1 MNSAVFAESTAGLGR
16 LAGSNP
22 LAVVWRRRGLFL
34 LVAVLVF
41 AAAMLAL
48 VTLPVRYLA
57 SGSIIVAE
65 PETGL
70 SYPPAGWAQKVG
82 DPADLES
89 QLLMVRS
96 PRILRKVMDA
106 PGVAD
111 LVATECA
118 HSFKIPFVGTPCS
131 ALQPGSPELLDYLQA
146 RYSFIGAGRSR
157 VITIGYSSFDPD
169 IARDMANALIN
180 VFLEDHRRGLM
191 ENRSTAAKGLEEEML
206 RLDGEIARADA
217 EIQAYRSEKG
227 LMQGANAS
235 VTSERLTAISQQL
248 ASAETARDAAQAILS
263 TAKSGGNV
271 AALPAV
277 LESRAVAD
285 IKQRLA
291 MASEEAEAAAVV
303 LGPRHPRLRS
313 LQGQVATLKQGLDA
327 EIRIVVASAQKR
339 FDAAS
344 ETAKALR
351 AQMDK
356 AKTDVSASLGD
367 ETAIEQMVRD
377 VGVKRAQYAALY
389 DKRKGL
395 ESEERAM
402 LGSTRLVSLAE
413 RPLKRFFPKTV
424 PFVAGGAALALMA
437 GAGAALLRERWQ
449 PVSPMPDGTRPAG
462 PAIIARFPKAAGT
475 GDLRYDLAAAADNPA
490 VQVALKRLLADI
502 GGRYRSVLLLSA
514 FAGQGRSFTA
524 MALAATAADAG
535 RSVLLIEGDMRAP
548 QLGDAFGVHP
558 RAVLQDVLEGRV
570 APQAAVIR
578 LDAPGVDVIAAG
590 PAATDPADL
599 LAGPGMAGFLDWAK
613 SYDLVVFD
621 SPALDRHMDAGLI
634 AVRVDGVLCCTGED
648 ELRSAE
654 MIVRRLGNLGA
665 NMLGLVSTQARPADR
680 EIPQSMETG
689 HRRRM

>member
-1 MNSAVFAESTAGLGR
+1 MNGAVFAESPADIR
-16 LAGSNP
+16 QLAGGNP
-22 LAVVWRRRGLFL
+22 LAVVWRHRGLFL
-34 LVAVLVF
+34 MVAAVVF

-48 VTLPVRYLA
+48 VTLPSRYIA

-106 PGVAD
+106 PGVAGM
-111 LVATECA
+111 VAAECA
-118 HSFKIPFVGTPCS
+118 NSFKIPFMGTPCS
-131 ALQPGSPELLDYLQA
+131 ALQPGSAELLDYLQA

-227 LMQGANAS
+227 LMQGATAS
-235 VTSERLTAISQQL
+235 VTSERLTTISQQL
-248 ASAETARDAAQAILS
+248 AGAETAREAAEAILA

-313 LQGQVATLKQGLDA
+313 LQGQVATLRHGLDA
-327 EIRIVVASAQKR
+327 EIRTVVASAEKR

-351 AQMDK
+351 AQMDR

-395 ESEERAM
+395 EAEERAM

-413 RPLKRFFPKTV
+413 RPLQRFFPKTV

-437 GAGAALLRERWQ
+437 GAGAALMRDRWQ
-449 PVSPMPDGTRPAG
+449 PARQMPDGTHPAG
-462 PAIIARFPKAAGT
+462 PAVIARFPKAAGT
-475 GDLRYDLAAAADNPA
+475 GDLRYDLAAAADDPA
-490 VQVALKRLLADI
+490 VRVALKRLLAAID
-502 GGRYRSVLLLSA
+502 GRCRSVLLLSA

-524 MALAATAADAG
+524 MALATAAADAG
-535 RSVLLIEGDMRAP
+535 RSVLLVEADMRGP
-548 QLGDAFGVHP
+548 QLGVAFGVHP
-558 RAVLQDVLEGRV
+558 RVVLQDVLEGR
-570 APQAAVIR
+570 AGPQAALIR

-590 PAATDPADL
+590 PAAAEPTEL
-599 LAGPGMAGFLDWAK
+599 LAGPGMESLLEWAK

-621 SPALDRHMDAGLI
+621 SPALDRHMDAGLV
-634 AVRVDGVLCCTGED
+634 AVRVDGVLCCSGED
-648 ELRSAE
+648 ELSSAG
-654 MIVRRLGNLGA
+654 MVVRRLGNLGA
-665 NMLGLVSTQARPADR
+665 NMLGVVSTQARTP
-680 EIPQSMETG
+680 EIPQSMEAG

>member
-1 MNSAVFAESTAGLGR
+1 MNSAVFAESPAGTGR
-16 LAGSNP
+16 LAGGNP
-22 LAVVWRRRGLFL
+22 LVIVWRRRGLFIL
-34 LVAVLVF
+34 AAAVVF

-131 ALQPGSPELLDYLQA
+131 ALQPGSAELLDYLQA

-169 IARDMANALIN
+169 IARDMANVLIN

-191 ENRSTAAKGLEEEML
+191 ENRSTAAKSLEEEML

-235 VTSERLTAISQQL
+235 VTSERLTTISQQL
-248 ASAETARDAAQAILS
+248 ASAETARDAVEAILS
-263 TAKSGGNV
+263 TVKSGGNV

-313 LQGQVATLKQGLDA
+313 LQGQVATLKHGLDA
-327 EIRIVVASAQKR
+327 EIRIVVASAEKR

-351 AQMDK
+351 TQMDK

-413 RPLKRFFPKTV
+413 RPLKRFFPKTA

-437 GAGAALLRERWQ
+437 GVGAALLRDRWQ
-449 PVSPMPDGTRPAG
+449 PAAPDGTRPVG
-462 PAIIARFPKAAGT
+462 PAIIARFPKTAGT
-475 GDLRYDLAAAADNPA
+475 GDLRYDLAAAADNPT

-502 GGRYRSVLLLSA
+502 EGRCRSVLLLSA

-524 MALAATAADAG
+524 MALATAAADAG
-535 RSVLLIEGDMRAP
+535 RRVLLVEGDMRAP

-558 RAVLQDVLEGRV
+558 RVVLQDVLEGRAV
-570 APQAAVIR
+570 PQAALIR

-599 LAGPGMAGFLDWAK
+599 LAGPGMAGLLDWAK

-648 ELRSAE
+648 DLRSAE

-665 NMLGLVSTQARPADR
+665 NMLGLVSTQARLAER